1 MIWEKR
7 SGGVCVSHVNFLHVL
22 LGKAEDEC
30 FHNNWKDKPSFII
43 KRNRHV
49 IMLPGS
55 ILRQSFPPFFAS
67 REGMPLSVQ
76 IALLL
81 SVALIH
87 RKEESRLASV
97 HPPLSKEGKQ
107 SRHRSR
113 TKTQDST
120 DLQKLGAE
128 KQQPGDNSKEPLMDP
143 HPNVLRWGSSC
154 LLKSQQPDGK
164 VSLS

>member
-1 MIWEKR
+1 
-7 SGGVCVSHVNFLHVL
+7 
-22 LGKAEDEC
+22 
-30 FHNNWKDKPSFII
+30 
-43 KRNRHV
+43 
-49 IMLPGS
+49 
-55 ILRQSFPPFFAS
+55 
-67 REGMPLSVQ
+67 MPLSVQ

-164 VSLS
+164 VFHRAPINASVHYQWPLSGSEENLRIVRLRWTRPSLNPEMASRSTFLAET